1 MTQLHSAWLHDMPA
15 LEQAA
20 AVARREI
27 SPVELV
33 EHYLSRIDSLS
44 EELGAFVTV
53 TADEA
58 IAEAREKE
66 NFLCSRKDLSLQDG
80 LPVLYGVPVAIK
92 DLNLT
97 AGVTTMFGSAVMRD
111 FVSPVDDHVVT
122 RIKQGGMIVLGKT
135 NVPEF
140 GLPCYTEPDVAPP
153 ARTPHDPSRSAGG
166 SSGGAAV
173 SVAAGLAPIAQGND
187 GAGSIR
193 IPASV
198 CGLVGLKP
206 SRGRVSNGPIFP
218 DTNGLG
224 INGPLARTVADAAAL
239 LDVMAGYMPGD
250 PWWAPPLPENE
261 TFLSFTRRPPGRL
274 KIGRYI
280 DPVVPGAVVDP
291 ECKKAWEDSSRLL
304 EELGH
309 EVIDCALP
317 FSVDLIPHFEI
328 IWAAGAASLPVAPH
342 DEPKLRA
349 LTRWLRERGRQ
360 AAATEYLGAFG
371 AAQAS
376 ARQAVESTLSFD
388 VVMTPTLAQLPAPIG
403 FFRNDEQPEMDFEAQ
418 KRFTPFTATYNLTG
432 QPAISLPLHW
442 TPDGLP
448 IGIQF
453 IGRPA
458 EEGLL
463 LSLAAQLEEAGPWAD
478 KLTQCW

>member
-1 MTQLHSAWLHDMPA
+1 MSA
-15 LEQAA
+15 LEQATA
-20 AVARREI
+20 IRHREV

-44 EELGAFVTV
+44 GELGAFVTV
-53 TADEA
+53 TADRA
-58 IAEAREKE
+58 LDEAREKE
-66 NFLCSRKDLSLQDG
+66 SALKSGNDLPSKDS

-97 AGVTTMFGSAVMRD
+97 AGVATMFGSVVMRD

-122 RIKQGGMIVLGKT
+122 RIKEGGMISLGKT

-153 ARTPHDPSRSAGG
+153 ARTPHDLSRSAGG
-166 SSGGAAV
+166 SSGGAAAA
-173 SVAAGLAPIAQGND
+173 VAGSLVPVAQGND

-198 CGLVGLKP
+198 CGLVGIKP
-206 SRGRVSNGPIFP
+206 SRGRVSNGPVFP

-224 INGPLARTVADAAAL
+224 INGPLARNVADAAAL
-239 LDVMAGYMPGD
+239 LDIIAGPMPGD
-250 PWWAPPLPENE
+250 PWWAPPLPKDE
-261 TFLSFTRRPPGRL
+261 TFLSFTRRRPGRL

-280 DPVVPGAVVDP
+280 DPVIPGAAVDP
-291 ECKKAWEDSSRLL
+291 ECKKAWEETSRLL

-309 EVIDCALP
+309 EVIDCSRP
-317 FSVDLIPHFEI
+317 FSEDLIPYFEI
-328 IWAAGAASLPVAPH
+328 IWAVGAASLPVASQ
-342 DEPKLRA
+342 DELKLRV
-349 LTRWLRERGRQ
+349 LTRWLRDKGRQ
-360 AAATEYLGAFG
+360 VAATEYLAAFG
-371 AAQAS
+371 AAQTA

-403 FFRNDEQPEMDFEAQ
+403 FFRNDEYPEMDFEAQ

-442 TPDGLP
+442 TPNGLP
-448 IGIQF
+448 VGVQF

-463 LSLAAQLEEAGPWAD
+463 LSLAAQLEEAKPWAD
-478 KLTQCW
+478 HLPPCW

>member
-1 MTQLHSAWLHDMPA
+1 MQLHDMSA
-15 LEQAA
+15 LEQAEA
-20 AVARREI
+20 IARREV

-53 TADEA
+53 TADKA
-58 IAEAREKE
+58 LTEAREKE
-66 NFLCSRKDLSLQDG
+66 ELLHSRNDRSLQNG
-80 LPVLYGVPVAIK
+80 LPVLYGVPIAIK

-97 AGVTTMFGSAVMRD
+97 AGVTTMFGSVVMRD
-111 FVSPVDDHVVT
+111 FISPVDDHVVT
-122 RIKQGGMIVLGKT
+122 RIKQGGMISLGKT

-153 ARTPHDPSRSAGG
+153 ARTPYDPSRSAGG

-173 SVAAGLAPIAQGND
+173 AVAAGLAPVAQGND

-206 SRGRVSNGPIFP
+206 SRGRISNGPVFP

-224 INGPLARTVADAAAL
+224 INGPLARNVADAAAL
-239 LDVMAGYMPGD
+239 LDVMAGPMPGD
-250 PWWAPPLPENE
+250 PWWAPPLPGNE
-261 TFLSFTRRPPGRL
+261 TFLSFTHRLPGRL

-280 DPVVPGAVVDP
+280 DPVVPEAVVDP
-291 ECKKAWEDSSRLL
+291 ECKMAWEESSRLL

-309 EVIDCALP
+309 DVVDCTLP
-317 FSVDLIPHFEI
+317 FSAELIPYFEI
-328 IWAAGAASLPVAPH
+328 IWATGAASLPVASH
-342 DEPKLRA
+342 DEPRLRA

-360 AAATEYLGAFG
+360 VAATEYLAAFG
-371 AAQAS
+371 AAQAA
-376 ARQAVESTLSFD
+376 ARQAIESTYSFD

-403 FFRNDEQPEMDFEAQ
+403 FFRNDEHPEMDFEAQ
-418 KRFTPFTATYNLTG
+418 KQFTPFTATYNLTG

-442 TPDGLP
+442 TSEGLP
-448 IGIQF
+448 VGIQF

-463 LSLAAQLEEAGPWAD
+463 LSLAAQLEEAKPWAG
-478 KLTQCW
+478 KLPQCWASK